1 MWEGVGLAGACA
13 VLVACA
19 TTSEDGLRPHDRSAS
34 TYWRA
39 LAGTGVPLETAL
51 TLYGDDLLR
60 FLERETHALRAALA
74 RGSGPVVS
82 DLAHALSLEAASVGA
97 LGEKLRQHRASLEAP
112 LVEAGPFT
120 PERVRRLAAALR
132 LAVE

>member
-1 MWEGVGLAGACA
+1 MWARPSLVVCLWLA
-13 VLVACA
+13 ACA
-19 TTSEDGLRPHDRSAS
+19 TTSQDGLRPHDRAPS

-60 FLERETHALRAALA
+60 FLERETHGLRAALA
-74 RGSGPVVS
+74 RGAGPVVS

-97 LGEKLRQHRASLEAP
+97 LGEKLRRHRETLEAP
-112 LVEAGPFT
+112 LVEPGPFT

-132 LAVE
+132 QAVE